1 MREFYS
7 QCSTT
12 EPVPCVLQPDHILSC
27 VVFHPVDGTNQPKT
41 QIRVVLLHTL
51 SVYTYLFDMMSG
63 TVSQFLQPEEVG
75 FGPRFGRSLW
85 WWLCLVVIVLVVV
98 VFGHGQCPSKPCFL
112 DLLVVGCLVRPIRSI
127 VVEGSGGV
135 LVRGSSSYSSL

>member
-1 MREFYS
+1 M
-7 QCSTT
+7 
-12 EPVPCVLQPDHILSC
+12 
-27 VVFHPVDGTNQPKT
+27 
-41 QIRVVLLHTL
+41 VVLLHTL
-51 SVYTYLFDMMSG
+51 SVGSTYRLSLYTYLFDMMPG

-85 WWLCLVVIVLVVV
+85 WWLCLVVDI
-98 VFGHGQCPSKPCFL
+98 FFFFRQGQIPRKPCFL
-112 DLLVVGCLVRPIRSI
+112 HFLVVGCLVRPIRSI